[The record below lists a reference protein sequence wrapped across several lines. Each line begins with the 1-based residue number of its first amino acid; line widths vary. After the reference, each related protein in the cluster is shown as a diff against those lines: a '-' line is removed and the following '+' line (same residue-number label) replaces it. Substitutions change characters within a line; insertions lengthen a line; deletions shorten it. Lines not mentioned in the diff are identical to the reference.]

1 LSQRIKP
8 NDFKKRRPK
17 AVSATIVAN
26 EAKAEPPAVSSIQ
39 DIPLEKIRESASNP
53 RRAFDDGQ
61 LRELAANIKLHGV
74 LQAIL
79 VRPSPDG
86 ADGSYELVA
95 GARRFR
101 ASKLAGKNTI
111 PATVRKLTD
120 AEAQEIRLIENLQRT
135 NIHELDEGIGYRS
148 LIDLR
153 PDFYTVETIA
163 AQVAKSPAYIRG
175 RISLTELIPA
185 AQTAFYDGK
194 LAVAHALEIAR
205 LQPRDQE
212 RALMEC
218 FPGHRNTGSIL
229 KDRKAEA
236 LTVRQLRDW
245 IEREIHLD
253 LKHAPFDTED
263 ANLLPAAGACSTCPK
278 RTGNNP
284 LLFPEIKNRSL
295 CTDPSCHQAKVQKF
309 VELRVA
315 PWAKDGQRP
324 VQISESP
331 SWQVYTKAPNTLY
344 EGQYRRAE
352 REGECPNTQVAVV
365 VDGRKA
371 GTVMHVCTDEKCKT
385 HRQFSH
391 YEISPQEREQR
402 SKLALAVRVQKEART
417 RILQAVRQKL
427 PSVLA
432 RADFEMV
439 ALDYFRRLGHDNHHR
454 LFQVYGWE
462 EKKAKTSWGGMS
474 VDHEKLVEAR
484 IRAMT
489 AVDLNRF
496 MVTCAL
502 VPDLYCPGYS
512 SAETL
517 SKETNLMR
525 IALRYKVDAAKVTAT
540 VSAEYPRKRKGHRRK
555 TEVKKKKQGSR

>member
-1 LSQRIKP
+1 M
-8 NDFKKRRPK
+8 
-17 AVSATIVAN
+17 SATMVTS
-26 EAKAEPPAVSSIQ
+26 EAKAVRPVGSSAQ
-39 DIPLEKIRESASNP
+39 DIPLEAIRESSSNP
-53 RRAFDDGQ
+53 RRVFDDCQ
-61 LRELAANIKLHGV
+61 LRELAANIQLHGV

-86 ADGSYELVA
+86 TDGIYELVA

-111 PATVRKLTD
+111 PATVRNLTD
-120 AEAQEIRLIENLQRT
+120 AEAQELRLIENLQRS

-148 LIDLR
+148 LINLR

-163 AQVAKSPAYIRG
+163 AQVAKSPSYVKG
-175 RISLTELIPA
+175 RISLTDLIPA
-185 AQTAFYDGK
+185 AQSAFYDGR
-194 LAVAHALEIAR
+194 LTVAHALEIAR

-212 RALMEC
+212 KALMEC
-218 FPGHRNTGSIL
+218 FPGHRSTGSIL

-236 LTVRQLRDW
+236 LTVRQLREW

-253 LKHAPFDTED
+253 VKNAPFDTED
-263 ANLLPAAGACSTCPK
+263 PNLLPAAGACSTCPK

-284 LLFPEIKNRSL
+284 LLFPEIKNKSL
-295 CTDPSCHQAKVQKF
+295 CMDPACHQAKVQAF

-315 PWAKDGQRP
+315 PLVKEGQKP

-331 SWQVYTKAPNTLY
+331 SWQVHTKAPNTLY

-352 REGECPNTQVAVV
+352 REGECPHTQVAVV

-371 GTVMHVCTDEKCKT
+371 GGVMHVCTDEKCKT

-402 SKLALAVRVQKEART
+402 RKLALAVRVQKESRS

-427 PSVLA
+427 PRALA

-462 EKKAKTSWGGMS
+462 EKKTKTSWGGNS
-474 VDHEKLVEAR
+474 VDHEKLTQAR
-484 IRAMT
+484 IRTMT
-489 AVDLNRF
+489 AADLNRF
-496 MVTCAL
+496 MVMCAL
-502 VPDLYCPGYS
+502 IADLYCPGYS
-512 SAETL
+512 SAEML

-525 IALRYKVDAAKVTAT
+525 AAVRHKVDASKIAARVD
-540 VSAEYPRKRKGHRRK
+540 AELSSKRRVGRGQRRASK
-555 TEVKKKKQGSR
+555 

>member
-1 LSQRIKP
+1 MNATTEVGLVQFGHSTIQEIRI
-8 NDFKKRRPK
+8 DH
-17 AVSATIVAN
+17 
-26 EAKAEPPAVSSIQ
+26 
-39 DIPLEKIRESASNP
+39 IRESGSNP
-53 RRAFDDGQ
+53 RRTFGDSQ
-61 LRELAANIKLHGV
+61 LRELADN
-74 LQAIL
+74 IL
-79 VRPSPDG
+79 VHGILQPIVVRPAPDG
-86 ADGSYELVA
+86 AEGMYELVA
-95 GARRFR
+95 GARRLR
-101 ASKLAGKNTI
+101 ASKLADKNTI
-111 PATVRKLTD
+111 PATVRNLTD
-120 AEAQEIRLIENLQRT
+120 AEASEVRLVENLQRE

-148 LIDLR
+148 LMELR

-175 RISLTELIPA
+175 RISLAELIPE
-185 AQTAFYDGK
+185 AQTAFYEGK
-194 LAVAHALEIAR
+194 LSVAHALAVAR
-205 LQPRDQE
+205 LQPHDQQ

-229 KDRKAEA
+229 KDRKAEP
-236 LTVRQLRDW
+236 LTVRQLREW

-278 RTGNNP
+278 RTGSNP

-295 CTDPSCHQAKVQKF
+295 CTDPTCHQAKIQAFVQ
-309 VELRVA
+309 LRAA
-315 PWAKDGQRP
+315 PLAKNGQKP
-324 VQISESP
+324 LQISESP

-352 REGECPNTQVAVV
+352 REGECPSTKVAVI

-371 GTVMHVCTDEKCKT
+371 GSVMHVCTDEKCKT

-391 YEISPQEREQR
+391 YEISPQERQQR
-402 SKLALAVRVQKEART
+402 RKLALAVRVQKEARA
-417 RILQAVRQKL
+417 RILQAVRAKL
-427 PSVLA
+427 PPAIA

-439 ALDYFRRLGHDNHHR
+439 ALHYFSRLGHDNHHR

-462 EKKAKTSWGGMS
+462 EKKTKTSWGGTS
-474 VDHEKLVEAR
+474 VDHEKLAEAR
-484 IRAMT
+484 IREMT
-489 AVDLNRF
+489 AAELNRF

-517 SKETNLMR
+517 PKEANLTR
-525 IALRYKVDAAKVTAT
+525 TAARYKVDTSRVTAT
-540 VSAEYPRKRKGHRRK
+540 VTAELSARGKGGK
-555 TEVKKKKQGSR
+555 AQ